1 MNAAMASLKVGA
13 GANATALWSRLLG
26 PLMKQAF
33 GGRQAPIT
41 IPTLR
46 TILAGLARIAESSV
60 KEHPRHRD

>member
-26 PLMKQAF
+26 PLTK
-33 GGRQAPIT
+33 QAPIT

-46 TILAGLARIAESSV
+46 TILAGLARTPVSV
-60 KEHPRHRD
+60 CP